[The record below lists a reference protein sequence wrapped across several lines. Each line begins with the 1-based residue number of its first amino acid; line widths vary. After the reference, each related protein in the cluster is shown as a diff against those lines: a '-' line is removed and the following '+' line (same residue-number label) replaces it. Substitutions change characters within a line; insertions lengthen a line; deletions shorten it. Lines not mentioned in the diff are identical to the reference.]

1 MTNKKTQ
8 VISIVGAGGKTSLL
22 YVLADMFLRGSG
34 NLRLFGLEPVRIHEG
49 SEAPVKRETVARSPK
64 VLVTTSTKIQVPEHC
79 GWCADASACE
89 AEWSAGHYAVAGTL
103 TEAAL
108 AGTELSA
115 SEESAEGQ
123 GKESPSKADPPVRKL
138 GPLPEAEFQKALAAA
153 DVVLIEADGAKHLP
167 LKIPAAHEPVIRP
180 ETTQVLGVAGLSC
193 IGKPFGEVCFRAEL
207 ADQVPGLP
215 EILPADRVVNA
226 ETAAFLLASDQGTR
240 KSAGDRPY
248 LAVLNQCT
256 TPEQK
261 EAGGKILRLLK
272 ENSGIRGILTA
283 LPLPGAW
290 KKRDRENRGRPAACG
305 KGKTDECRD

>member
-1 MTNKKTQ
+1 MTEVTSIHAPKIMKNTKTQ

-79 GWCADASACE
+79 GWCADVSACE

-103 TEAAL
+103 REETL
-108 AGTELSA
+108 SGTELPA
-115 SEESAEGQ
+115 PEEDAFGQ
-123 GKESPSKADPPVRKL
+123 GKKSQPTADRTLRKL

-207 ADQVPGLP
+207 ADQVPGLL
-215 EILPADRVVNA
+215 EILPADHVVNA
-226 ETAAFLLASDQGTR
+226 ATAAFLLASEQGTR

-261 EAGGKILRLLK
+261 EAGGIILRLLK

-283 LPLPGAW
+283 LPLPGA
-290 KKRDRENRGRPAACG
+290 D
-305 KGKTDECRD
+305 